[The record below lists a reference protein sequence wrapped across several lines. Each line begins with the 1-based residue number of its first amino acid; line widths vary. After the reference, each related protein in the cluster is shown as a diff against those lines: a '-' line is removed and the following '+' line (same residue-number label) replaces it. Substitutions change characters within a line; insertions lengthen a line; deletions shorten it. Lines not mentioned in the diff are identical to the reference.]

1 MTNTGARIGLRR
13 KRCGR
18 GQSEPRI
25 ASFGYRRMR
34 GGSAPKG
41 ELARSRGFDP
51 GLSPAAKARNNRN
64 DLCVGLAGS
73 KRTFSA

>member
-18 GQSEPRI
+18 GPERTRI

-41 ELARSRGFDP
+41 ELARGRGFDP
-51 GLSPAAKARNNRN
+51 GLSPAAPKARFRIAWQG
-64 DLCVGLAGS
+64 VGLCLI
-73 KRTFSA
+73 KN